1 MIEAAQAAFL
11 VACVDERGAAVRA
24 VFVEH
29 AEPALGVAEHHEVL
43 AEQLDAQRLPVGLG
57 DFLREAG
64 RDPVAAHD
72 RPHRRVAF
80 DAAQEVV
87 FFRRHASS
95 REAFFCYEVSLM
107 RTRGRV
113 ELGEP

>member
-1 MIEAAQAAFL
+1 M
-11 VACVDERGAAVRA
+11 RA
-24 VFVEH
+24 IFVEH

-43 AEQLDAQRLPVGLG
+43 AQQLDAQRLAVRLG
-57 DFLREAG
+57 HFLRKAG

-80 DAAQEVV
+80 DAAQEIV